1 MIDNKQN
8 QFITSES
15 VTEWHPDKVCDQI
28 SDAVLDQVLQNNPDG
43 ACCCEVFITKN
54 LVVVWWEVELHPSI
68 DIEQTVRSVL
78 KNIWYT
84 KAEYGID
91 PDNCEILNAIQP
103 QSPDIA
109 QWEDESKWDHA
120 AQWAWDQ
127 GMMFGYACNET
138 KEYMPLPITL
148 AHQLTK
154 KLAELRKNN
163 TLSYLRPDGKS
174 QVTVE
179 YDENLNP
186 IRVDTVVIATQHNPD
201 IDLDVLKQ
209 DIKSKIILPVCGE
222 YIDDQTKFYINET
235 GRFVVWWP
243 EGDTGLT
250 GRKIIVDTYGGVAK
264 HGWWAF
270 SGKVPNKQDRS
281 WAYMARYVAK
291 HMVAAWFADRFEL
304 QLSYAIWFP
313 EPTSVHIN
321 TFGTWK
327 RSDKELQQI
336 IVQNF
341 DLTPKWIIDTLDLK
355 RPIYA
360 NTASYWHFW
369 REEFPWEKLDKLQD
383 IQNS

>member
-1 MIDNKQN
+1 MTN

-43 ACCCEVFITKN
+43 ACCCEAFITKD
-54 LVVVWWEVELHPSI
+54 LVVVWWEVELHSDI

-84 KAEYGID
+84 KSEYGID
-91 PDNCEILNAIQP
+91 ANTCKILNVIQP
-103 QSPDIA
+103 QSKDIA
-109 QWEDESKWDHA
+109 QWEDDTKWDHA
-120 AQWAWDQ
+120 AQWAGDQ
-127 GMMFGYACNET
+127 WMMFGYACNET
-138 KEYMPLPITL
+138 DELMPLPITL

-163 TLSYLRPDGKS
+163 ILQYLRPDGKS

-179 YDENLNP
+179 YDENLKP
-186 IRVDTVVIATQHNPD
+186 IRVDTVVIATQHSSD
-201 IDLDVLKQ
+201 IDLNVLKE
-209 DIKSKIILPVCGE
+209 DIKSKIILPVCWD
-222 YIDDQTKFYINET
+222 YIDDKTKFYINET

-243 EGDTGLT
+243 EWDTGLT
-250 GRKIIVDTYGGVAK
+250 GRKIIVDTYGWVAK

-291 HMVAAWFADRFEL
+291 HIVAAWLADRFEL

-313 EPTSVHIN
+313 EPISVHAN

-327 RSDKELQQI
+327 ISEDKILDIILQT
-336 IVQNF
+336 F

-355 RPIYA
+355 RPIYS
-360 NTASYWHFW
+360 NTAAYGHFG
-369 REEFPWEKLDKLQD
+369 RVEFPWERLDKLD
-383 IQNS
+383 IIKSSI